1 MVAYNKLRKEHVSY
15 MVKKPKMIVSLAPS
29 NTEILFALGLEDEVI
44 GVTALCDYPLLVKEK
59 IKAGKISAIEG
70 NLEVNV
76 EKIVSLRPDLVL
88 AATSLQNRIAK
99 TLKQHGLEV
108 LLLDPGS
115 ISEVLESIIM
125 IGKIAGRASEA
136 EDLANSMKQ
145 RIGKIVDKTRDA
157 TYRPKIYYEE
167 WYKPLITVSPRSY
180 INDVIELSG
189 GINLFRDPGNQLRN
203 HQARTLEVSSEE
215 IIQRNPEIIAVGW
228 CGFKGRVNL
237 EDIKK
242 RTGWNS
248 IEAVRNHKIY
258 AVDESLFA
266 RPGPRIVE
274 GLELLA
280 QLAHPELFTA

>member
-242 RTGWNS
+242 RAGWNS